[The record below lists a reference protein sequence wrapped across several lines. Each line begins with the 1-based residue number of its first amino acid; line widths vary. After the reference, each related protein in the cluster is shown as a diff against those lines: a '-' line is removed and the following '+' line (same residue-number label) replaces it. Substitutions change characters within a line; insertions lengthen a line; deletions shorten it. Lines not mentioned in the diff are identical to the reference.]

1 MVEVALGDKVPQL
14 EAVALAEGVVDD
26 DELYLHLLGQ
36 DVLDVDAHGLPGP
49 QVGAALGEAREV
61 GRDLDEGAVL
71 LHAPHDAHHR
81 FAHRK
86 GGSVLGPGTQQLPD
100 GQHEPPLC
108 VPALD
113 GAEDLLPHADPVGRG
128 GDTAHRHTV
137 DGQQGADAAAYVTE
151 RAEGLDVGH
160 DAGQDVAGLE
170 LVEVF
175 GLAHPLGF
183 SAGEAVDSL
192 SVFVGVDALDDKA
205 GGPAYPRQYGDVPYA
220 AGVGPVGA
228 LPEGHY
234 SPAAAQ
240 LEPELTLGVEG
251 QRRALQDLTAG
262 HRGPQFGGAQAGSI
276 AVVVFGT
283 KRLHHLS
290 FLFLCFLG

>member
-1 MVEVALGDKVPQL
+1 M
-14 EAVALAEGVVDD
+14 
-26 DELYLHLLGQ
+26 
-36 DVLDVDAHGLPGP
+36 
-49 QVGAALGEAREV
+49 
-61 GRDLDEGAVL
+61 
-71 LHAPHDAHHR
+71 
-81 FAHRK
+81 
-86 GGSVLGPGTQQLPD
+86 
-100 GQHEPPLC
+100 
-108 VPALD
+108 
-113 GAEDLLPHADPVGRG
+113 
-128 GDTAHRHTV
+128 
-137 DGQQGADAAAYVTE
+137 
-151 RAEGLDVGH
+151 GH

-183 SAGEAVDSL
+183 GAGEAVDSL

-220 AGVGPVGA
+220 ASVGPVGA

-251 QRRALQDLTAG
+251 QRRALQDLAAG